1 MITVGTPLLEQ
12 LFILML
18 MIVLGA
24 LILVVALEEN
34 EKYTIVTVFILTEV
48 AKSIRENWHKLYGK
62 DRFMIKL
69 LLGASPCTYWS
80 IAKREGREVVA
91 AGARLGII

>member
-62 DRFMIKL
+62 DRF
-69 LLGASPCTYWS
+69 YD
-80 IAKREGREVVA
+80 
-91 AGARLGII
+91 